1 MNFIID
7 VNDNKYV
14 VDADKLKSITELL
27 SECLMFSK
35 EYNRGEDGG
44 DSFYTYHAF
53 EQDVESSMQSVHV
66 ISDATLAVA
75 KLAGR
80 KK

>member
-1 MNFIID
+1 M
-7 VNDNKYV
+7 
-14 VDADKLKSITELL
+14 
-27 SECLMFSK
+27 CLMGVLYLLTSTT
-35 EYNRGEDGG
+35 EVTDGG
-44 DSFYTYHAF
+44 ESFYTYHAY
-53 EQDVESSMQSVHV
+53 EQDVESGMHSVQV

>member
-1 MNFIID
+1 MLD
-7 VNDNKYV
+7 G
-14 VDADKLKSITELL
+14 
-27 SECLMFSK
+27 CLVFSN

-44 DSFYTYHAF
+44 ESFYTYHAY
-53 EQDVESSMQSVHV
+53 EQDVESGMQSVQA
-66 ISDATLAVA
+66 ISSAALAVA

>member
-1 MNFIID
+1 MNFIIE
-7 VNDNKYV
+7 VNDNNYV
-14 VDADKLKSITELL
+14 VDAPTLKSITELL
-27 SECLMFSK
+27 SGCLMFSK

-53 EQDVESSMQSVHV
+53 EQDVESSMQSVQV

>member
-7 VNDNKYV
+7 VNDTKYV
-14 VDADKLKSITELL
+14 VDAEKLESITDLL

-44 DSFYTYHAF
+44 DSFYTYHAY
-53 EQDVESSMQSVHV
+53 EQDVESGMHSVQV

>member
-7 VNDNKYV
+7 VNDNRYV
-14 VDADKLKSITELL
+14 VDAPTLKSITELL
-27 SECLMFSK
+27 SGCLMFSK

-53 EQDVESSMQSVHV
+53 EQDVESSMQSVQV

-75 KLAGR
+75 RLAGR

>member
-14 VDADKLKSITELL
+14 VDTPTLKSITELL

-35 EYNRGEDGG
+35 EYNRGENGG

-53 EQDVESSMQSVHV
+53 EQDVESSMQSVQV

-75 KLAGR
+75 RLAGR

>member
-14 VDADKLKSITELL
+14 VNADKLKSITELL

-44 DSFYTYHAF
+44 ESFYTYHAY
-53 EQDVESSMQSVHV
+53 EQDVESGMHSVQA
-66 ISDATLAVA
+66 ISSAALAVA

>member
-7 VNDNKYV
+7 VNDTKYV
-14 VDADKLKSITELL
+14 VDAEKLKCITDVL
-27 SECLMFSK
+27 SDCLVFSK
-35 EYNRGEDGG
+35 EYNRGENGG
-44 DSFYTYHAF
+44 DSFYTYHAY
-53 EQDVESSMQSVHV
+53 EQDVEAGMHSVQA
-66 ISDATLAVA
+66 ISDAILAVA

>member
-1 MNFIID
+1 MNFLID
-7 VNDNKYV
+7 VNDTKYV
-14 VDADKLKSITELL
+14 VDAEKLERITDVLDG
-27 SECLMFSK
+27 CLVFSN

-44 DSFYTYHAF
+44 DSFYTYHAY
-53 EQDVESSMQSVHV
+53 EQDVESGMQSVQA
-66 ISDATLAVA
+66 ISSAALAVA

>member
-1 MNFIID
+1 MNFVID
-7 VNDNKYV
+7 VNNTKYV
-14 VDADKLKSITELL
+14 VDAEKLERLTEVLDG
-27 SECLMFSK
+27 CLVFSN

-44 DSFYTYHAF
+44 ESFYTYHAY
-53 EQDVESSMQSVHV
+53 EQDVESGMQS
-66 ISDATLAVA
+66 ISSAALAVA

>member
-1 MNFIID
+1 MNFIIE

-14 VDADKLKSITELL
+14 VDAPTLKSITELL
-27 SECLMFSK
+27 SGCLMFSK

-53 EQDVESSMQSVHV
+53 EQDVESSMQSVQV

-75 KLAGR
+75 RLAGR

>member
-7 VNDNKYV
+7 VNNTKYV
-14 VDADKLKSITELL
+14 VDAEELERITAVLDG
-27 SECLMFSK
+27 CLVFSN

-44 DSFYTYHAF
+44 DSFYTYHAY
-53 EQDVESSMQSVHV
+53 EQDVESGMHSVQA
-66 ISDATLAVA
+66 ISSAALAVA

>member
-1 MNFIID
+1 MNFIVD
-7 VNDNKYV
+7 VNNTKYV
-14 VDADKLKSITELL
+14 VDAEKLERITDVLDG
-27 SECLMFSK
+27 CLIFAN
-35 EYNRGEDGG
+35 EYNRGTDGG
-44 DSFYTYHAF
+44 DSFYTYHAY
-53 EQDVESSMQSVHV
+53 EQDVESGMHSVQA

>member
-1 MNFIID
+1 
-7 VNDNKYV
+7 
-14 VDADKLKSITELL
+14 
-27 SECLMFSK
+27 MFSK

-53 EQDVESSMQSVHV
+53 EQDVESSMQSVQV

-75 KLAGR
+75 RLAGR